1 MSSTLAVKGGH
12 PVRKGAWPAWP
23 QPTPDALAALEK
35 VLHSQR
41 WAISGHYTGDQSFER
56 RFAQA
61 FADYNGVRY
70 CVPTASGT
78 ASLMVAMEACGIGA
92 GDEVI
97 IPGLTWV
104 ANASTVAGV
113 NAVPV
118 LADVDP
124 STFCMDPA
132 AAEALIGPRTAA
144 IVVVHL
150 YAAVADLGALMTV
163 ADRHGLALIE
173 DCAQSPGAMYLG
185 RRVGTF
191 GQLGTFS
198 MQQTKPL
205 TSGEGGA
212 VITGSPELARAAEHL
227 RADGRSYVESPPRT
241 GRMELV
247 ETAEVMGSNRCLS
260 EFQAA
265 VLFAQLPFLEEQH
278 ARRRRNLHVLDGL
291 LREVGFSPQETSP
304 DTTARTVYEYAMEIP
319 EELSR
324 VSLDIV
330 AETLS
335 AELGLVVEPGYPP
348 LNSNKLYQPASRRR
362 FSALNG
368 LAHRFSLDRF
378 SLPVSESVAR
388 RLLTIHHSAL
398 LGDADDMHD
407 IAAACAK
414 VYEQRDALLT

>member
-1 MSSTLAVKGGH
+1 MV
-12 PVRKGAWPAWP
+12 
-23 QPTPDALAALEK
+23 ALE
-35 VLHSQR
+35 
-41 WAISGHYTGDQSFER
+41 
-56 RFAQA
+56 
-61 FADYNGVRY
+61 
-70 CVPTASGT
+70 AS
-78 ASLMVAMEACGIGA
+78 GIGA

-124 STFCMDPA
+124 GTFCMDPA
-132 AAEALIGPRTAA
+132 AAEALIGPRTTA

-150 YAAVADLGALMTV
+150 YAAVADLRALMTV

-173 DCAQSPGAMYLG
+173 DCAHSPGAIYLG

-212 VITGSPELARAAEHL
+212 VITDSPALARAAEHL
-227 RADGRSYVESPPRT
+227 RADGRSYAESPPRA

-265 VLFAQLPFLEEQH
+265 VLFAQLPFLDEQH
-278 ARRRRNLHVLDGL
+278 ARRRRNLGVLDGL
-291 LREVGFSPQETSP
+291 LSEVGFHPQETSAG
-304 DTTARTVYEYAMEIP
+304 TTARTVYEYAMEIP
-319 EELSR
+319 EELSC

-330 AETLS
+330 AEALS

-348 LNSNKLYQPASRRR
+348 LNSNKLYQPGSRRR
-362 FSALNG
+362 FSALTG
-368 LAHRFSLDRF
+368 LVHRFPLDRF
-378 SLPVSESVAR
+378 SLPVSEAVAR

-398 LGDADDMHD
+398 LGDAEDMHD
-407 IAAACAK
+407 IADACAK
-414 VYEQRDALLT
+414 VYELRDALLN

>member
-1 MSSTLAVKGGH
+1 MSSTLAVQGGR
-12 PVRKGAWPAWP
+12 PVRQKPWPTWP
-23 QPTPDALAALEK
+23 QPAPGALGALEQ
-35 VLHSQR
+35 VLHSGR
-41 WAISGHYTGDQSFER
+41 WAISGHYTGDRSFER
-56 RFAQA
+56 RFADA
-61 FADYNGVRY
+61 FAAYNGVRF

-78 ASLMVAMEACGIGA
+78 ASLMVALEACGIGA

-113 NAVPV
+113 NAAPV
-118 LADVDP
+118 LADVDRK
-124 STFCMDPA
+124 SFCMDPA

-144 IVVVHL
+144 VVVVHL
-150 YAAVADLGALMTV
+150 YAAVADLGALMAV

-173 DCAQSPGAMYLG
+173 DCAQSPGAMYRD

-212 VITGSPELARAAEHL
+212 VITDSPELARAAEHL
-227 RADGRSYVESPPRT
+227 RADGRSYAESPPRA
-241 GRMELV
+241 GHMELV

-265 VLFAQLPFLEEQH
+265 VLFAQLPVLEEQH
-278 ARRRRNLHVLDGL
+278 AHRRRNLHVLDGL
-291 LREVGFSPQETSP
+291 LREVGFTPQETSP
-304 DTTARTVYEYAMEIP
+304 ETTARTVYEYAMEIP
-319 EELSR
+319 EDLSR

-330 AETLS
+330 AEALS
-335 AELGLVVEPGYPP
+335 AELGLVVEPGYPS
-348 LNSNKLYQPASRRR
+348 LNSTKLYDPASRRR
-362 FSALNG
+362 FSALSG
-368 LAHRFSLDRF
+368 LADRFSLDRF
-378 SLPVSESVAR
+378 SLPVSEAVAR

-398 LGDADDMHD
+398 LGDAGDMHD

-414 VYEQRDALLT
+414 IYEHRDALA